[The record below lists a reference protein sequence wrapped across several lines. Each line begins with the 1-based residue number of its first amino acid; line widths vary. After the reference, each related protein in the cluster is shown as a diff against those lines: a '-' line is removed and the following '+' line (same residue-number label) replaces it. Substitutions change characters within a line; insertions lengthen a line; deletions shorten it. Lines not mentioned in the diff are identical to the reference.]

1 MEILLKKKESTSFI
15 DEEGILRVL
24 REQAH
29 PSSSQVRDVL
39 DKAKEKRG
47 LLPEEVA
54 TLLNCEDEG
63 LIKEIFLLA
72 LCIKEEIY
80 GKRLVLFAPLY
91 ISNRCRNNCL
101 YCAFRRD
108 NRSII
113 RKTLTLEELREE
125 VQILEGMGHKRLI
138 VVYGEHPST
147 GIDFMV
153 ETIRTIYQT
162 KYGRGEI
169 RRVNVNAAPLRVEEL
184 RRLKEVGIGTFQVFQ
199 ETYHRPTYE
208 SLHPEGTIKHN
219 YLWRLY
225 SLDRAME
232 AGIDDVGIGALF
244 GLYNWRFEVMG
255 LIYHARHL
263 EERFGVGPHTISFP
277 RLCKALDTPFLE
289 NPEYRV
295 EDEDFKRLVAI
306 IRLAVPY
313 TGMILT
319 AREDSE
325 IRKKVIPLG
334 VSQTDAGTR
343 IGIGGYKETYLEHIP
358 EREQFQIGDPR
369 SLDEFVK
376 EISNWGY
383 IPSWC
388 TACYRLGRTG
398 DHFMG
403 FAKRGFIKNFCHPN
417 ALFTFA
423 EYLEDYASP
432 ETKRIGENLIK
443 KELEKIPQ
451 RRKQVVKKRLAK
463 IREGERDLYF

>member
-1 MEILLKKKESTSFI
+1 MRE
-15 DEEGILRVL
+15 VL
-24 REQAH
+24 A
-29 PSSSQVRDVL
+29 
-39 DKAKEKRG
+39 KAKEKKG

-54 TLLNCEDEG
+54 TLLNCEDGE
-63 LIKEIFLLA
+63 LIREMFLLA
-72 LCIKEEIY
+72 SAIKEEIY

-91 ISNRCRNNCL
+91 ISNRCLNNCL

-108 NRSII
+108 NRSIV
-113 RKTLTLEELREE
+113 RKTLDLEELKEE
-125 VQILEGMGHKRLI
+125 VWVLEGMGHKRLI

-153 ETIRTIYQT
+153 ETIRTIYET
-162 KYGRGEI
+162 KKGKGEI
-169 RRVNVNAAPLRVEEL
+169 RRVNVNAAPLKVKEL

-208 SLHPEGTIKHN
+208 SVHPEGTIKHN

-244 GLYNWRFEVMG
+244 GLYDWRFEVMG
-255 LIYHARHL
+255 LIYHAQHL
-263 EERFGVGPHTISFP
+263 EKRFGVGPHTISFP

-289 NPEYRV
+289 NPKYKV
-295 EDEDFKRLVAI
+295 KDNDLKRLVAI

-319 AREDSE
+319 ARESSGM
-325 IRKKVIPLG
+325 RKEVIPLG

-343 IGIGGYKETYLEHIP
+343 IGIGGYKEANLLHIP
-358 EREQFQIGDPR
+358 EREQFQIGDSC

-376 EISNWGY
+376 EVSHWGY

-403 FAKRGFIKNFCHPN
+403 FTKCGFIKNFCHPN
-417 ALFTFA
+417 ALFTFK
-423 EYLEDYASP
+423 EYLEDYASW
-432 ETKRIGENLIK
+432 ETKRIGEDLIK

-451 RRKQVVKKRLAK
+451 KRQRAVKERLAR
-463 IREGERDLYF
+463 IGEGERDLYF